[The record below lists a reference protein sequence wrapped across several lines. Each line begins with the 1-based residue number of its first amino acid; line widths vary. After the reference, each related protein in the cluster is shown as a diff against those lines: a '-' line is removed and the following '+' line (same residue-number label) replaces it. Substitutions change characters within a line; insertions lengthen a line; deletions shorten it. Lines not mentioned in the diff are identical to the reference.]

1 MVPLKCSI
9 IGGDRRA
16 ACLAARLLREGHSV
30 RCFALEKAELP
41 QGAQRAGCLQGCVYG
56 AEWIF
61 LPVPT
66 EKCGLLVTPLS
77 LETLPMAEL
86 LSALWPGQVLIGGA
100 FSQESSLAAVRG
112 GLAVYDLLRRRDYT
126 VGNAALTAEGAI
138 ALLLR
143 ESESSLLSSHVLLTG
158 WGRVASL
165 LAPRLRSLARKAGD
179 RATAEALGLNSCR
192 FEELPRLLED
202 VDLLV
207 NTVPA
212 QVISREDLA
221 RLRKGTLLLEL
232 ASEPGFDREEA
243 AELGLRPLYAPGL
256 PGQFAPE
263 AAAGLI
269 WETAGA
275 IAREREENDGT

>member
-66 EKCGLLVTPLS
+66 EKHGLLLAPLS

-86 LSALWPGQVLIGGA
+86 LPALWPGQVLIGGA

-138 ALLLR
+138 ALLLQ
-143 ESESSLLSSHVLLTG
+143 ESESS
-158 WGRVASL
+158 GRVASL
-165 LAPRLRSLARKAGD
+165 LAPRLRSLGAYVTVAARKAGD

-232 ASEPGFDREEA
+232 ASEPGFDREAA

>member
-1 MVPLKCSI
+1 M
-9 IGGDRRA
+9 
-16 ACLAARLLREGHSV
+16 
-30 RCFALEKAELP
+30 
-41 QGAQRAGCLQGCVYG
+41 
-56 AEWIF
+56 
-61 LPVPT
+61 
-66 EKCGLLVTPLS
+66 
-77 LETLPMAEL
+77 
-86 LSALWPGQVLIGGA
+86 
-100 FSQESSLAAVRG
+100 
-112 GLAVYDLLRRRDYT
+112 
-126 VGNAALTAEGAI
+126 
-138 ALLLR
+138 
-143 ESESSLLSSHVLLTG
+143 
-158 WGRVASL
+158 ASL
-165 LAPRLRSLARKAGD
+165 LAPRLRSQGAYVTVAARKAGD

>member
-1 MVPLKCSI
+1 M
-9 IGGDRRA
+9 A
-16 ACLAARLLREGHSV
+16 REGHSV
-30 RCFALEKAELP
+30 RCFALEKAETP
-41 QGAQRAGCLQGCVYG
+41 RGVQKAGCLQGCVYG
-56 AEWIF
+56 AEWVF

-66 EKCGLLVTPLS
+66 EKDGLLRTPLS
-77 LETLPMAEL
+77 LEKLPMEEL
-86 LSALWPGQVLIGGA
+86 LAALWPGQVLIGGA
-100 FSQESSLAAVRG
+100 FSQKSSLDAVRG

-143 ESESSLLSSHVLLTG
+143 ESENSLLSSHVLLTG

-165 LAPRLRSLARKAGD
+165 LAPRLRSLGAYVTVAARKAGD

-232 ASEPGFDREEA
+232 ASEPGFDQEAA

>member
-1 MVPLKCSI
+1 M
-9 IGGDRRA
+9 A
-16 ACLAARLLREGHSV
+16 REGHSV
-30 RCFALEKAELP
+30 RCFALEKAETP
-41 QGAQRAGCLQGCVYG
+41 RGVQKAGCLQGCVYG
-56 AEWIF
+56 AEWVF

-66 EKCGLLVTPLS
+66 EKDGLLRTPLS
-77 LETLPMAEL
+77 LEKLPMEEL
-86 LSALWPGQVLIGGA
+86 LAALWPGQVLIGGA
-100 FSQESSLAAVRG
+100 FSQKSSLAAVRG

-143 ESESSLLSSHVLLTG
+143 ESESSLLSSHVLVTG

-165 LAPRLRSLARKAGD
+165 LAPRLRSLGAYVTVAARKAGD
-179 RATAEALGLNSCR
+179 RATAEALGLGSCR
-192 FEELPRLLED
+192 FEELGLLLED
-202 VDLLV
+202 VDLVV

-212 QVISREDLA
+212 PVFSREHLA
-221 RLRKGTLLLEL
+221 LLRPGTLLLEL

-243 AELGLRPLYAPGL
+243 EALGLRSLYAPGL

-269 WETAGA
+269 WDTVGA

>member
-66 EKCGLLVTPLS
+66 EKHGLLLAPLS

-86 LSALWPGQVLIGGA
+86 LPALWPGQVLIGGA

-112 GLAVYDLLRRRDYT
+112 GP
-126 VGNAALTAEGAI
+126 I

-143 ESESSLLSSHVLLTG
+143 ESESCLLSSHVLLTG

-165 LAPRLRSLARKAGD
+165 LAPRLRSLGAYVTVAARKAGD

-232 ASEPGFDREEA
+232 ASEPGFDREAA

>member
-1 MVPLKCSI
+1 M
-9 IGGDRRA
+9 
-16 ACLAARLLREGHSV
+16 
-30 RCFALEKAELP
+30 RCFALEKTELP
-41 QGAQRAGCLQGCVYG
+41 AGVQKAGCLQGCVYG
-56 AEWIF
+56 AEWVF

-66 EKCGLLVTPLS
+66 EKKGLLLTPLS
-77 LETLPMAEL
+77 AETLSMAEL
-86 LSALWPGQVLIGGA
+86 LPSLWPGQVLIGGA

-143 ESESSLLSSHVLLTG
+143 ESESSLLGSHVLLTG

-165 LAPRLRSLARKAGD
+165 LAPRLRSLGAYVTVAARKGGD
-179 RATAEALGLNSCR
+179 RATAEALGLGSCR
-192 FEELPRLLED
+192 FEELPRILED
-202 VDLLV
+202 VDLVV

-232 ASEPGFDREEA
+232 ASEPGFDREAA